1 MHVTSLDLAE
11 AINPAV
17 LEGGAISGMT
27 IDITALKRAEEVIQ
41 ETNHTLQT
49 LIQASPLAI
58 TTLDADGRVTMWNP
72 AADRMFGWN
81 KQEVLGHHLPFVHN
95 NKQDV
100 FLILCK
106 RALSGE
112 LFMGVEIRQQK
123 RDGSPID
130 IRISAAPVRNAQGNV
145 KAVMVVVDDVTERKR
160 TQAVEALLYE
170 IDRLV
175 LQGHTL
181 NYILSHVCEGLVD
194 IFAYPLVCVC
204 TKEEDG
210 SIGISAQAGTHINH
224 LRNLHDA
231 LCDNTSEG
239 QCPTILAI
247 RKGYTQTSDMQEP
260 AFIQYREN
268 ASGYG
273 LQSFVS
279 VPLYIQGKI
288 FGTLNLYALKP
299 NAFDAKTVRLLEN
312 LAKRISAALLM
323 AIDQQL
329 LHLQGTAMASI
340 AHAVFITDCKG
351 RIKWVNKAFTMLS
364 GYPAEEVYGQTP
376 SLFKSDKH
384 DTSFYQSIWQ
394 TILSGEVWRGEIVN
408 RRKDGGLYTVQQT
421 ITPLRDMQGKGVH
434 FVAIHED
441 ITDKKQSEAHI
452 YYKAYYDTLT
462 NLPNRSLFYDRLHRE
477 MVHAHR
483 NERMLAVMFLDL
495 DRFKVINDTWGH
507 TYGDQALKAVA
518 ERLKGCVRES
528 DTVSRWGGDEFIFI
542 ITNIIQPQDV
552 AFIAHKIFNEMSS
565 PFQLEERK
573 IYITPTIGIAVY
585 PVDASDAENLIK
597 KADTAMYHGKE
608 RGRNTFKFYT
618 QEGKES

>member
-1 MHVTSLDLAE
+1 MSV
-11 AINPAV
+11 
-17 LEGGAISGMT
+17 MT
-27 IDITALKRAEEVIQ
+27 VDITAHKRAGEAIQ
-41 ETNHTLQT
+41 ETNHTLQAFM
-49 LIQASPLAI
+49 QASPAI
-58 TTLDADGRVTMWNP
+58 IALDADGCVTMWNS
-72 AADRMFGWN
+72 AAERIFGWN
-81 KQEVLGHHLPFVHN
+81 KEEVLGHHLPFVSD
-95 NKQDV
+95 NKQEV
-100 FLILCK
+100 FLTLCK

-112 LFMGVEIRQQK
+112 SFMGIEVRQQK

-130 IRISAAPVRNAQGNV
+130 IRISAAPVRNAQGNI
-145 KAVMVVVDDVTERKR
+145 KAVTVVVDDVTERKR

-175 LQGHTL
+175 LQGRTL
-181 NYILSHVCEGLVD
+181 DFILSYLCKCLVD
-194 IFAYPLVCVC
+194 ILAYPLVCIC
-204 TKEEDG
+204 MKEEDG
-210 SIGISAQAGTHINH
+210 SVGISAQGGTHVVH
-224 LRNLHDA
+224 LRNLHV
-231 LCDNTSEG
+231 LCNNTSECR
-239 QCPTILAI
+239 CPTILAI

-260 AFIQYREN
+260 AFLQYREH
-268 ASGYG
+268 ASRYG
-273 LQSFVS
+273 LQSFIS
-279 VPLYIQGKI
+279 VPLCTQGKR

-299 NAFDAKTVRLLEN
+299 NAFDAKAVRLLEN
-312 LAKRISAALLM
+312 LAKCISVALSM

-329 LHLQGTAMASI
+329 LQLQAAAMSSM
-340 AHAVFITDCKG
+340 AHAVFITDYNG
-351 RIKWVNKAFTMLS
+351 RITWVNKAFTRLS
-364 GYPAEEVYGQTP
+364 GYPAGEVYGQTP

-421 ITPLRDMQGKGVH
+421 ITPLRDIQGKVVH
-434 FVAIHED
+434 FVAIHHD
-441 ITDKKQSEAHI
+441 ITDKKQSEAHTR
-452 YYKAYYDTLT
+452 YMAYYDTLT
-462 NLPNRSLFYDRLHRE
+462 NLPNRSLFYDRLQHE
-477 MVHAHR
+477 LSHAHR

-495 DRFKVINDTWGH
+495 DRFKVINDTLGH

-542 ITNIIQPQDV
+542 ITNITQPQDV

-573 IYITPTIGIAVY
+573 VYITPTIGIAVY
-585 PVDASDAENLIK
+585 PLDASDAENLIK

-618 QEGKES
+618 EDYEY

>member
-1 MHVTSLDLAE
+1 
-11 AINPAV
+11 
-17 LEGGAISGMT
+17 MT

-41 ETNHTLQT
+41 ETNHTLQA

-72 AADRMFGWN
+72 AAERMFGRN

-112 LFMGVEIRQQK
+112 SFMGIEVRQQK
-123 RDGSPID
+123 RDGSPIY

-175 LQGHTL
+175 LQGHIL

-210 SIGISAQAGTHINH
+210 SIGISAQAGIHVDH
-224 LRNLHDA
+224 LCNLHM
-231 LCDNTSEG
+231 LGNNTSDC
-239 QCPTILAI
+239 QCPTSLAF
-247 RKGYTQTSDMQEP
+247 REGYTQTSDMQEP
-260 AFIQYREN
+260 AFLQYREH
-268 ASGYG
+268 ASRYG
-273 LQSFVS
+273 LQSFIS
-279 VPLYIQGKI
+279 VPLCTQGKR
-288 FGTLNLYALKP
+288 FGTLNLYALKT
-299 NAFDAKTVRLLEN
+299 NAFDAKAVRLLEN
-312 LAKRISAALLM
+312 LAKRISVALSM

-329 LHLQGTAMASI
+329 LQLQAAAMSSM
-340 AHAVFITDCKG
+340 AHAVFITDGNG
-351 RIKWVNKAFTMLS
+351 RITWVNKAFTRLS
-364 GYPAEEVYGQTP
+364 GYTAGEVYGQTP

-394 TILSGEVWRGEIVN
+394 TILSGEIWRGEIVN

-421 ITPLRDMQGKGVH
+421 ITPLRDIQGKVVH

-507 TYGDQALKAVA
+507 TYGDQVLKTVA

-552 AFIAHKIFNEMSS
+552 AFTAHKIFNEMSS

-573 IYITPTIGIAVY
+573 VYITPTIGIAVY
-585 PVDASDAENLIK
+585 PLDASDAENLIK

-608 RGRNTFKFYT
+608 QGRNTFKFYT
-618 QEGKES
+618 LEGKES

>member
-1 MHVTSLDLAE
+1 MSV
-11 AINPAV
+11 
-17 LEGGAISGMT
+17 MT
-27 IDITALKRAEEVIQ
+27 IDITALKCAEESIQ
-41 ETNHTLQT
+41 ETNHTLQAFM
-49 LIQASPLAI
+49 QASPAI
-58 TTLDADGRVTMWNP
+58 IALDADGRVTMWNS
-72 AADRMFGWN
+72 AAERIFGWN
-81 KQEVLGHHLPFVHN
+81 KEEVLGHHLPFVSD
-95 NKQDV
+95 NKQEV
-100 FLILCK
+100 FLTLCK

-112 LFMGVEIRQQK
+112 SFMGIEARQQK

-130 IRISAAPVRNAQGNV
+130 ISFSAAPVRNAQGNIKTV
-145 KAVMVVVDDVTERKR
+145 IGVVDDVTERKR

-175 LQGHTL
+175 LQGRTL
-181 NYILSHVCEGLVD
+181 DFILSYLCKCLVD
-194 IFAYPLVCVC
+194 ILAYPLVCIC
-204 TKEEDG
+204 MKEEDG
-210 SIGISAQAGTHINH
+210 SVSISAQAGTHVDH
-224 LRNLHDA
+224 LRNLHDVF
-231 LCDNTSEG
+231 CDNTSECR
-239 QCPTILAI
+239 CPTILAI

-260 AFIQYREN
+260 AFLKYREHGC
-268 ASGYG
+268 SYE
-273 LQSFVS
+273 LQSS
-279 VPLYIQGKI
+279 KSLPLCTQRKR

-312 LAKRISAALLM
+312 LAKRMSVVLSM

-340 AHAVFITDCKG
+340 SHAVFITDCKG
-351 RIKWVNKAFTMLS
+351 RIKWVNKAFTRLS

-376 SLFKSDKH
+376 CLLKSGKH

-408 RRKDGGLYTVQQT
+408 RQKDGGLYTVQQT
-421 ITPLRDMQGKGVH
+421 ITPLRDIQGKVFR

-452 YYKAYYDTLT
+452 HYMAYYDTLT
-462 NLPNRSLFYDRLHRE
+462 NLPNRSLFYDRLQHE
-477 MVHAHR
+477 LVHAHR

-495 DRFKVINDTWGH
+495 DRFKVINDTMGH
-507 TYGDQALKAVA
+507 TSGDLVLKAVA

-542 ITNIIQPQDV
+542 ITNITQPQDV

-565 PFQLEERK
+565 PFQLEEREL
-573 IYITPTIGIAVY
+573 YITPTIGIAVY
-585 PVDASDAENLIK
+585 PLDASDAENLIK

-608 RGRNTFKFYT
+608 QGRNTFKFYT
-618 QEGKES
+618 QDYEH

>member
-1 MHVTSLDLAE
+1 MSV
-11 AINPAV
+11 
-17 LEGGAISGMT
+17 MT
-27 IDITALKRAEEVIQ
+27 IDITALKRAEESIQ
-41 ETNHTLQT
+41 ETNHTLQVFM
-49 LIQASPLAI
+49 QASPAI
-58 TTLDADGRVTMWNP
+58 IALDADGRVTMWNS
-72 AADRMFGWN
+72 AAERIFGWN
-81 KQEVLGHHLPFVHN
+81 KEEVLGHHLPFVSD
-95 NKQDV
+95 NKQEV
-100 FLILCK
+100 FPTLCK

-112 LFMGVEIRQQK
+112 SFMGIEVRQQK

-130 IRISAAPVRNAQGNV
+130 ISISAAPVRNAQGNI
-145 KAVMVVVDDVTERKR
+145 KAVIGVVDDVTECKR

-175 LQGHTL
+175 LQGRTL
-181 NYILSHVCEGLVD
+181 DFILSYLCKCLVD
-194 IFAYPLVCVC
+194 ILAYPLVCIC
-204 TKEEDG
+204 MKEEGG
-210 SIGISAQAGTHINH
+210 SVGISAQGGTHVVH
-224 LRNLHDA
+224 LRNLHV
-231 LCDNTSEG
+231 LCNNTAE
-239 QCPTILAI
+239 CRCAIILAI
-247 RKGYTQTSDMQEP
+247 HKGYTQTNDMQEP
-260 AFIQYREN
+260 AFLKYREHGC
-268 ASGYG
+268 SYE
-273 LQSFVS
+273 LQSS
-279 VPLYIQGKI
+279 LSLPLCTQRKR

-312 LAKRISAALLM
+312 LAKRISVALSM
-323 AIDQQL
+323 AIDQLL

-340 AHAVFITDCKG
+340 AHAVFITDCNG
-351 RIKWVNKAFTMLS
+351 RIKWINKAFTRLS
-364 GYPAEEVYGQTP
+364 GYPSEEVYGQTP

-421 ITPLRDMQGKGVH
+421 ITPLRDMQGKVVH

-452 YYKAYYDTLT
+452 HYMAYYDTLT
-462 NLPNRSLFYDRLHRE
+462 NLPNRSLFYDRLQHE
-477 MVHAHR
+477 LVHAHR

-495 DRFKVINDTWGH
+495 DRFKVINDTLGH

-565 PFQLEERK
+565 PFQLEEREV
-573 IYITPTIGIAVY
+573 YITPTIGIALY
-585 PVDASDAENLIK
+585 PLDASDAENLIK

-608 RGRNTFKFYT
+608 QGRNTFKFYA
-618 QEGKES
+618 EDYEH

>member
-1 MHVTSLDLAE
+1 MSV
-11 AINPAV
+11 
-17 LEGGAISGMT
+17 MT
-27 IDITALKRAEEVIQ
+27 IDITALKRAEESIQ
-41 ETNHTLQT
+41 ETNHTLQAFM
-49 LIQASPLAI
+49 QASPAI
-58 TTLDADGRVTMWNP
+58 IALDADERVTMWNS
-72 AADRMFGWN
+72 AAERIFGWN
-81 KQEVLGHHLPFVHN
+81 KEEVLGHHLPFVSD
-95 NKQDV
+95 NKQEV
-100 FLILCK
+100 FLTLCK

-112 LFMGVEIRQQK
+112 SFMGIEARQQK

-130 IRISAAPVRNAQGNV
+130 ISFSAAPVRNAQGNI
-145 KAVMVVVDDVTERKR
+145 KAVIGVVDDVTERKR

-175 LQGHTL
+175 LQGRTL
-181 NYILSHVCEGLVD
+181 DFILSYLCKCLVD
-194 IFAYPLVCVC
+194 ILAYPLVCIC

-210 SIGISAQAGTHINH
+210 SVSISAQGGTHVVH
-224 LRNLHDA
+224 LRNLHV
-231 LCDNTSEG
+231 LCNNTSECR
-239 QCPTILAI
+239 CPTILAI
-247 RKGYTQTSDMQEP
+247 HKGYTQTSDMQEP
-260 AFIQYREN
+260 AFLKYRKHGCSYE
-268 ASGYG
+268 
-273 LQSFVS
+273 LQSS
-279 VPLYIQGKI
+279 ISLPLCIQRNR
-288 FGTLNLYALKP
+288 FGALNLYAIRP
-299 NAFDAKTVRLLEN
+299 NAFDAKTVLLLEN
-312 LAKRISAALLM
+312 LAKRMSVVLSM

-340 AHAVFITDCKG
+340 SHAVFITDCKG
-351 RIKWVNKAFTMLS
+351 CIKWVNKAFTRLS
-364 GYPAEEVYGQTP
+364 GYPSEEVYGQTP
-376 SLFKSDKH
+376 CLLKSGKH

-421 ITPLRDMQGKGVH
+421 ITPLRDIQGKVFR

-441 ITDKKQSEAHI
+441 ITDKKQSDAHI
-452 YYKAYYDTLT
+452 LYMAYYDSLT
-462 NLPNRSLFYDRLHRE
+462 NLPNRSLFYDRLQHE
-477 MVHAHR
+477 LAHAHR

-507 TYGDQALKAVA
+507 TYGDQVLKTVA

-565 PFQLEERK
+565 PIQLEERK
-573 IYITPTIGIAVY
+573 VYITPTIGIALY
-585 PVDASDAENLIK
+585 PLDASDAENLIK

-618 QEGKES
+618 LEGKES

>member
-17 LEGGAISGMT
+17 LEGGAISEMT
-27 IDITALKRAEEVIQ
+27 IDITAHKRAEEAIQ
-41 ETNHTLQT
+41 ETNHTLQAF
-49 LIQASPLAI
+49 IQAAPLAI
-58 TTLDADGRVTMWNP
+58 IALDADGRVTMWNSS
-72 AADRMFGWN
+72 AERIFGWS

-130 IRISAAPVRNAQGNV
+130 IRISAAPVRNAQGNI
-145 KAVMVVVDDVTERKR
+145 KAVMGVIDDVTERKR

-170 IDRLV
+170 IDQLV
-175 LQGHTL
+175 LQGRTL
-181 NYILSHVCEGLVD
+181 NFILSHVCEGLVD
-194 IFAYPLVCVC
+194 IFSYPLVCVC

-210 SIGISAQAGTHINH
+210 CVGISAQAGTHVSH

-231 LCDNTSEG
+231 LCDNTSED

-247 RKGYTQTSDMQEP
+247 RKGYTQTSDTQEP

-273 LQSFVS
+273 LQSFIS
-279 VPLYIQGKI
+279 VPLCIQGKI

-312 LAKRISAALLM
+312 MATRISVALLT
-323 AIDQQL
+323 ATDQQL
-329 LHLQGTAMASI
+329 LQLQGAAMASI

-421 ITPLRDMQGKGVH
+421 ITPLRDIQGKVVH

-441 ITDKKQSEAHI
+441 ITDKKQSDAHI
-452 YYKAYYDTLT
+452 LYMAYYDTLT

-477 MVHAHR
+477 LAHAHR

-518 ERLKGCVRES
+518 GRLKGCVRES

-542 ITNIIQPQDV
+542 ITDIIQPQDV

-565 PFQLEERK
+565 PFQLEEREV
-573 IYITPTIGIAVY
+573 YITPTIGIAVY
-585 PVDASDAENLIK
+585 PLDASDAENLIK

-618 QEGKES
+618 QERKES